1 MSIWYIVIVV
11 VGYLIGS
18 INLSIVLTKKVKGV
32 DIRKEG
38 SGNAGTTNTL
48 RVLGKKYAAI
58 VLLFDILKGVVV
70 ILIAMLISP
79 LVADANLLISLGGL
93 AVILGHNFPLYYNFK
108 GGKGVAT
115 TLGIIL
121 IVTPSLG
128 CICLIFGLIIIA
140 LTKMVSVGSILAA
153 ILYPILVL
161 FLAKEYF
168 IFALFVSLL
177 LIFRHRKNIKK
188 ILEGNESKI
197 SLFKKKE

>member
-1 MSIWYIVIVV
+1 MSIWYILIVV

-18 INLSIVLTKKVKGV
+18 INLSIVLTKKVKGI

-58 VLLFDILKGVVV
+58 VLLFDILKGVIV

>member
-1 MSIWYIVIVV
+1 MSIWYIVIVI

-18 INLSIVLTKKVKGV
+18 INLSIILTKKVKGV
-32 DIRKEG
+32 DIRNEG

-58 VLLFDILKGVVV
+58 VLLFDILKGVGVV
-70 ILIAMLISP
+70 LIAMLMSP

-93 AVILGHNFPLYYNFK
+93 AVILGHNFPLYYKFK

-121 IVTPSLG
+121 VLTPSLG
-128 CICLIFGLIIIA
+128 CICLVFGLIIIA
-140 LTKMVSVGSILAA
+140 LTRMVSVGSILGT

-168 IFALFVSLL
+168 IFALIVSLL

>member
-1 MSIWYIVIVV
+1 MSIWYILIVV

-18 INLSIVLTKKVKGV
+18 INLSIVLTKKVKGI

-58 VLLFDILKGVVV
+58 VLLFDILKGVIV

-128 CICLIFGLIIIA
+128 CICLVFGLIIIA

>member
-1 MSIWYIVIVV
+1 MSIWYILIVV

-18 INLSIVLTKKVKGV
+18 INLSIVLTKKVKGI

-58 VLLFDILKGVVV
+58 VLLFDILKGVAV

-128 CICLIFGLIIIA
+128 CICLVFGLIIIA

>member
-128 CICLIFGLIIIA
+128 CICLVFGLIIIA

-188 ILEGNESKI
+188 ILEGNENKI

>member
-58 VLLFDILKGVVV
+58 VLLFDILKGVAV

-128 CICLIFGLIIIA
+128 CICLVFGLIIIA

>member
-128 CICLIFGLIIIA
+128 CICLVFGLIIIA